1 MAPVTFHTI
10 LCNSACRLGGVAMT
24 ARELTRWARGPDAEG
39 TLWSLYAGELL
50 DPAYDRPAIPSL
62 AYRAM
67 CKLRAPKS
75 WMDARLRRAALRALR
90 PGDVVYQF
98 PPYDRAFQRRARER
112 GAIVVMERIN
122 CMGPT
127 CRAAITPAFARHGLQ
142 PAYEWFDPE
151 WNAEEQRQVEACDYV
166 TAPNA
171 FVTRSLLEAGVPRAR
186 ILETSYG
193 WSPTRLAAGL
203 GVERPERDPVFL
215 FVGMGILRK
224 GLDLLLEAWEAAQVR
239 GTLLVA
245 GQIFDE
251 LRAACGPLLARPSVR
266 TAGYVADIAR
276 LYAAADVFVFPSH
289 EEGGPQVNYE
299 AAACGLPSI
308 VSPMGAGRVIT
319 DGREGFVIDP
329 WDKDRWVEAIRL
341 LARDVALR
349 RRMGAQAAASAQ
361 EYTWE
366 RVGARLRGHF
376 QRLAGAAAAVS
387 VA

>member
-1 MAPVTFHTI
+1 MAQVTFHTI
-10 LCNSACRLGGVAMT
+10 LCNSADRLGGVAMT
-24 ARELTRWARGPDAEG
+24 ARELTRWTRGPEAEG
-39 TLWSLYAGELL
+39 VLWSLHAGALL
-50 DPAYDRPAIPSL
+50 DRAYDRPVIPPL
-62 AYRAM
+62 AFRAM
-67 CKLRAPKS
+67 CKLGAPKS
-75 WMDARLRRAALRALR
+75 WMDARLRRAALREVR
-90 PGDVVYQF
+90 PGELVYQF
-98 PPYDRAFQRRARER
+98 PPYDRAFQQRARAR
-112 GAIVVMERIN
+112 GAILVMERIN

-127 CRAAITPAFARHGLQ
+127 CRDAIAPAFARHGLR
-142 PAYEWFDPE
+142 PAYDWFDAE
-151 WNAEEQRQVEACDYV
+151 WNAEEQRQVEGCDFV

-171 FVTRSLLEAGVPRAR
+171 FVTRSLLDAGVPRAR

-224 GLDLLLEAWEAAQVR
+224 GLDLLLEAWDAAQVR

-251 LRAACGPLLARPSVR
+251 VRGVCGPLVARPSVR
-266 TAGYVADIAR
+266 LAGYVADIAQ

-299 AAACGLPSI
+299 AAACGLPCL
-308 VSPMGAGRVIT
+308 VSPMGAGRIIT

-349 RRMGAQAAASAQ
+349 RRMGAQAAEAAR
-361 EYTWE
+361 EFTWE

-376 QRLAGAAAAVS
+376 QRLVGAARAE